1 MCWSLLWLM
10 RIVWLVE
17 IIFSWILISFQMVTF
32 VVRAG
37 ILHFE
42 LPIIPSWPFIV
53 LAIISV
59 LTVLIIL
66 LTRVNRNSLLDLW
79 L

>member
-1 MCWSLLWLM
+1 ML
-10 RIVWLVE
+10 IVWLVG
-17 IIFSWILISFQMVTF
+17 IIFPSILISFQMFTF

-37 ILHFE
+37 ILDFE
-42 LPIIPSWPFIV
+42 ILIIPSLPFIV

-59 LTVLIIL
+59 LTALIIL